1 MTAQWSPHA
10 RELLSGILRTIAR
23 RLYPEDALRWQSDI
37 DECVSQIE
45 AHPLSGD
52 GVPLECFETIPP
64 NVDDLHQTFCRPYR
78 IVYEIIGDEVHVLS
92 IRHSRMLVTDTDT
105 FWN

>member
-1 MTAQWSPHA
+1 MVF
-10 RELLSGILRTIAR
+10 
-23 RLYPEDALRWQSDI
+23 DAKRSCAKLPMNSVDF
-37 DECVSQIE
+37 
-45 AHPLSGD
+45 PFSGD

-64 NVDDLHQTFCRPYR
+64 NVDELRQTFCLPYR
-78 IVYEIIGDEVHVLS
+78 IVYEVIGDEVHILS